1 MAETKKAVKKTAK
14 TTKKETKKTEKPLIS
29 ANTVIKLTVPAKDA
43 QAAYDGALKKLAK
56 TVKAAGFRKGKVPAK
71 VAEEHLKPEAIIEE
85 ALQTVIP
92 ELYTEAIKKEDLK
105 PLTYPEFRPVSLNKG
120 EDWIVEAYIAQ
131 KPEINLK
138 GYEKVAKKANQDS
151 VKELEK
157 QEKELEKHIKES
169 KDEKHDHSHKAPTL
183 EEQKNF
189 RLQFLYRELVQALKP
204 EIQEL
209 LVKEEAKYDLEQL
222 SSQLKQ
228 FKIPFEKFLQQR
240 GLTFEQ
246 LSNELAAGAL
256 ARLQT
261 AFIIDAIARDAKL
274 TVEKADLDAAFEKVT
289 DKKLRAQQES
299 DPRYVDMMS
308 QTILRQKVADHLL
321 SI

>member
-1 MAETKKAVKKTAK
+1 MADAKK
-14 TTKKETKKTEKPLIS
+14 TKKETKKAQKPLIG
-29 ANTVIKLTVPAKDA
+29 ANTVVTLTIPANDA
-43 QAAYDGALKKLAK
+43 QAAYTKALKKLAK

-71 VAEEHLKPEAIIEE
+71 VAEEHLKPETIIEE

-92 ELYTEAIKKEDLK
+92 ELYTAAIKKENLQ
-105 PLTYPEFRPVSLNKG
+105 PLTYPEFKPVSLNKG
-120 EDWIVEAYIAQ
+120 EDWVVEAYVAQ
-131 KPEINLK
+131 RPTINLS
-138 GYEKVAKKANQDS
+138 GYKKIVAKANKDAIA
-151 VKELEK
+151 ELEK
-157 QEKELEKHIKES
+157 QAKELEKHIAES
-169 KDEKHDHSHKAPTL
+169 KDEKHEHSHAQPSQ

-189 RLQFLYRELVQALKP
+189 RIQFVYKVLVQEIKP

-209 LVKEEAKYDLEQL
+209 LVKEETRYDLEQL
-222 SSQLKQ
+222 ATQLKQ
-228 FKIPFEKFLQQR
+228 FNIPFEKFLQQR
-240 GLTFEQ
+240 KLTFEQ

-261 AFIIDAIARDAKL
+261 AFIIDEVAKTEKL
-274 TVEKADLDAAFEKVT
+274 TVEKADLTAAFEKVT

-299 DPRYVDMMS
+299 DPRYIDMMS